1 MRAAVFNRYG
11 PPDVVCIKEVEKPTP
26 GDNELLVRI
35 QATTVN
41 RTDCGYR
48 RASPFILRYWT
59 GLLRP
64 TKKTILGTEFA
75 GEVEAAGRSVTAF
88 STGDRVFGYVEGSF
102 GAHAQYLTIPQDGSL
117 AAIPA
122 ALTYEEAAP
131 ATEGLHYALSSLTNA
146 QVRSGQDVLVYGG
159 TGAIGSAAVQLLASL
174 GVRVTA
180 VCDTANVELVRG
192 LGADK
197 VVDYIVEDFTQDDL
211 RYDIVFD
218 AVGRSSFGRCRHL
231 LKPGGIFVSSDGGPW
246 FQNAVLPLV
255 TPLVG
260 RFLDGKKV
268 VFPFPKIDQAMVRRF
283 AQLMESRAFR
293 PVIDRH
299 YPLDDIVEAYRY
311 VETGRKVGNVV
322 VVVDL
327 QREIGSAAPPTGS
340 PE

>member
-11 PPDVVCIKEVEKPTP
+11 PPDVVCVQEVEKPTP
-26 GDNELLVRI
+26 GDNELLVKI

-48 RASPFILRYWT
+48 RASPFILRFWT

-64 TKKTILGTEFA
+64 RRTILGTEFA
-75 GEVEAAGRSVTAF
+75 GEVEAAGHSVTSF
-88 STGDRVFGYVEGSF
+88 SVGDRVFGYVEGPF
-102 GAHAQYLTIPQDGSL
+102 GAHAQYLTIPEDGSL

-122 ALTYEEAAP
+122 DLTYEEAAP

-146 QVRSGQDVLVYGG
+146 QVRRGQDVLVYGG

-197 VVDYIVEDFTQDDL
+197 VVDYMVEDFTQDDL

-218 AVGRSSFGRCRHL
+218 AVGKSSFGRCRRL
-231 LKPGGIFVSSDGGPW
+231 LKPAGIYVSSDLGPW
-246 FQNAVLPLV
+246 LQNAVLPLV

-268 VFPFPKIDQAMVRRF
+268 VFPFPRIDQAMVRRF
-283 AQLMESRAFR
+283 AQLLESRAFR
-293 PVIDRH
+293 PVIDRR
-299 YPLDDIVEAYRY
+299 YALVEIVEAYRY
-311 VETGRKVGNVV
+311 VETGRKTGNVV
-322 VVVDL
+322 IVVDHA
-327 QREIGSAAPPTGS
+327 S
-340 PE
+340 